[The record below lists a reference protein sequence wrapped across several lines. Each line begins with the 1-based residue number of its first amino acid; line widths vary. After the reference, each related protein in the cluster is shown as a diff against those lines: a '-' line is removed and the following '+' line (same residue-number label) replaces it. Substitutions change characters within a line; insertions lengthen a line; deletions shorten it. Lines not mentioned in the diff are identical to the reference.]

1 MVWPG
6 SSKTPRPNAPPQ
18 HQSACQ
24 IQRHGGQPC
33 VTTIVPAADRG
44 RVAGSSAEG
53 RGFAGILDALEPTAG
68 AALKPDLRQKLA
80 EAEAVGG
87 VKHLLEV
94 WDGVGVGRGR
104 AGGGPVLAG

>member
-1 MVWPG
+1 M
-6 SSKTPRPNAPPQ
+6 
-18 HQSACQ
+18 
-24 IQRHGGQPC
+24 
-33 VTTIVPAADRG
+33 
-44 RVAGSSAEG
+44 
-53 RGFAGILDALEPTAG
+53 DALEPTAG

-94 WDGVGVGRGR
+94 WDGVVVGRGR